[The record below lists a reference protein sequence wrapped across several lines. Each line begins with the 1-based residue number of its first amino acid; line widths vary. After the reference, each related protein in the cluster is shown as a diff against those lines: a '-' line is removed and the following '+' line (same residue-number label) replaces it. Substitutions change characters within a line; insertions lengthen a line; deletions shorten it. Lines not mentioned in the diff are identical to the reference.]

1 MKLPTRGSTRLSLPS
16 IWSTRNVREIIRVI
30 THDVKA
36 DRCCVEDGTNI
47 DNWTFEDLKIVV
59 AEFVADAMQSYVKE
73 EGAAYGA
80 E

>member
-1 MKLPTRGSTRLSLPS
+1 M
-16 IWSTRNVREIIRVI
+16 I

-59 AEFVADAMQSYVKE
+59 AEFVADAMQSYAKE
-73 EGAAYGA
+73 EGADYGA